1 MRKFINN
8 LGNIFTKPLLRSPL
22 HGLIS
27 RRILLITFTG
37 RRSGRVY
44 TTPTEYI
51 QHGDTVTLFTQ
62 KSRIWWQN
70 LRGGAPVTL
79 RLRGRDVP
87 GNADAFTQEDR
98 PLLPCIQQ
106 MYPRMS
112 PAHQQSLGERSVMIE
127 VKLVN

>member
-37 RRSGRVY
+37 HKSGRVY
-44 TTPTEYI
+44 TTPTEYV
-51 QHGDTVTLFTQ
+51 QQGDTVTLFTQ
-62 KSRIWWQN
+62 KSRIWWKN

-87 GNADAFTQEDR
+87 GTANAFTQEDR

-112 PAHQQSLGERSVMIE
+112 AAQQEALSEFSVMIE
-127 VKLVN
+127 VKLAK